1 MGRIIKD
8 MQSYLANQKYL
19 EHSLKNWVGLK
30 SITDYSANVYVIVH
44 TNMQGS
50 REFGKSVAC
59 HLTCSNPWIFAMSEP
74 NFIRGFSS
82 NYVLSC
88 MIHCLLHLKKL

>member
-59 HLTCSNPWIFAMSEP
+59 HLTCPVIPGYLPCLSQNSYVGAP
-74 NFIRGFSS
+74 FIM
-82 NYVLSC
+82 C
-88 MIHCLLHLKKL
+88 